1 MRRALAVLAVLLLAG
16 PARAQTPPPQTPAET
31 GAPAQPVPA
40 ETGAPA
46 APVPAPSAGKK
57 PEASRPQNLEKMAPG
72 VAVPILGRK
81 VLDAAGKDMG
91 PIVDVLVDRDGLVR
105 AAVIDFGGFLGVG
118 SRKIA
123 IDWRLLQFNPHDRD
137 APVELALDRAEVQA
151 APEYKPSSQPAMIVG
166 PPPSVEGG
174 SVPTPE
180 K

>member
-1 MRRALAVLAVLLLAG
+1 MRRALAAAALAMLLAG
-16 PARAQTPPPQTPAET
+16 GARAQTPPPPESAERGEPARPAPAEST
-31 GAPAQPVPA
+31 APPTP
-40 ETGAPA
+40 APA
-46 APVPAPSAGKK
+46 APAEK
-57 PEASRPQNLEKMAPG
+57 PEATLPQNLEKLAPG

-81 VLDAAGKDMG
+81 VRDAAGKDMG

-123 IDWRLLQFNPHDRD
+123 IDWRLLQFSPNDRD

-166 PPPSVEGG
+166 PPPVEGG
-174 SVPTPE
+174 SVPSPE